1 MSSVDLQTLCQAIQ
15 EMLFDVPSQPRSLLN
30 DLEICIGGADSGA
43 SGNISIAE
51 ISLTSEMIG
60 LIGRWLGN
68 EVRVKTLMRCTPVC
82 EGASQEQ
89 LSEQLFRDGGIP
101 LPVFS
106 EWWLSKQKFSEI
118 DSFILS
124 SFCGARCQGY
134 NGLSIRYQLPCD
146 EDFSLADVFG
156 LLEANRDRLGI
167 AEYSLSQSTLETIF
181 NHFAANS

>member
-1 MSSVDLQTLCQAIQ
+1 VDLQTLCQAIQ

-43 SGNISIAE
+43 SGNTSIAE

-89 LSEQLFRDGGIP
+89 LSEQLFRDGMCETS
-101 LPVFS
+101 FQS
-106 EWWLSKQKFSEI
+106 F
-118 DSFILS
+118 DSYFQYYELI
-124 SFCGARCQGY
+124 F
-134 NGLSIRYQLPCD
+134 
-146 EDFSLADVFG
+146 
-156 LLEANRDRLGI
+156 LLENVFVYLKMDMCLILKFFLR
-167 AEYSLSQSTLETIF
+167 
-181 NHFAANS
+181 